1 MEPRRAQFL
10 RELLPCNHKYD
21 FMMSGSLLTTL
32 CQLYQRQ

>member
-32 CQLYQRQ
+32 CQLYQR